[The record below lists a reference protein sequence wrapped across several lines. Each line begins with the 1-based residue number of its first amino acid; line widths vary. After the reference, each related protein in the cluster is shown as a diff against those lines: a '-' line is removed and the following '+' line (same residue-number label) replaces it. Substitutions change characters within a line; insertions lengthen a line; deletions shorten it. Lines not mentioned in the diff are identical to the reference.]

1 VLHTGIVLDGM
12 TLSSVLADVCVNEV
26 DDIRSDSDA
35 EDGGEDGFAAGLLD
49 DALSSSL
56 VRVVNVDNLSMDHGN
71 K

>member
-1 VLHTGIVLDGM
+1 MLHTGIVLDGM

>member
-1 VLHTGIVLDGM
+1 MLHTGIVLDGM
-12 TLSSVLADVCVNEV
+12 TLSSVLADVGVNEV